1 LICLFSIAAFFHILQ
16 ELTNWLNATFVEMD
30 QLLAHHAKNG
40 TFPGEEY
47 QVETTTF
54 PLYMSVFWFVL
65 HGLLW
70 AWLVLRYASF
80 SCAAVSEGQWSQ
92 LDSSA
97 FRFNVCWKR
106 LQVPSF
112 MTLPISRSWVQ
123 AGNWHALG
131 LMFASIIVGGVLLQA
146 MIHYSRA
153 KDKPPAAGSTPP
165 ALKKQE

>member
-1 LICLFSIAAFFHILQ
+1 MQ

-30 QLLAHHAKNG
+30 QLLAHHAKSG

-54 PLYMSVFWFVL
+54 PLYMSLFWFVL

-70 AWLVLRYASF
+70 AWLVLRYAGF
-80 SCAAVSEGQWSQ
+80 SCAAVSEGHVWSQ
-92 LDSSA
+92 LDSCFQIPCMLETVVANPACHS
-97 FRFNVCWKR
+97 
-106 LQVPSF
+106 
-112 MTLPISRSWVQ
+112 LPIPRSWVQ

-153 KDKPPAAGSTPP
+153 KDKPPAAGSTPV